1 MTQTKEHPARSAQ
14 SVTRQAVVL
23 AVIEGPDPDAVYRL
37 TAQETV
43 IGRGDDTNIDI
54 DDDEV
59 SNRHCMIRVDGSI
72 CTLVEL
78 GSLNGTQVNG
88 RSVRAELAQRIR
100 HLDEIQVGSTRLL
113 LLTGRFVRRPQ
124 KI

>member
-1 MTQTKEHPARSAQ
+1 MTQTKEHPVRTAQ

-23 AVIEGPDPDAVYRL
+23 AVIEGPDPHAVYRL

-43 IGRGDDTNIDI
+43 IGRGDDKDIDI
-54 DDDEV
+54 DDNEV

-78 GSLNGTQVNG
+78 GSLNGTLVNG

-113 LLTGRFVRRPQ
+113 LLTGRFARRPQ